1 MMNGEYSVR
10 LTWKDTS
17 ADSLQAENVASLN
30 FTIIVNPIQLQ
41 FENRTYKAKVDTR
54 ATKFTRVQQL
64 LVDAAPVGGSITYS
78 IASSTERDQGVF
90 RIHPITG
97 NIYLQN
103 ETLFSL
109 QAPGVFPYE
118 VRAYDPTTNQ
128 TAITRID
135 IKASIQAPEEDGD
148 YSTICDTSLCASHMN
163 ADDCRKGCGPGS
175 ANGRCQWRSQL
186 RKRMSRRFATCS
198 PDFRTCP
205 DFVCD
210 RMEQDHPE
218 LCPQDCALC
227 SGNGL
232 HQVVNVPTRYEATL
246 DLILTN
252 LNDFYHPP
260 TATSPLGRGDHNI
273 VLLKPK
279 HQLVT
284 NKTTKRQTRPMTE
297 SNLRSF
303 GQWITQYQWDDVL
316 EAQGTQN
323 KTSTF
328 YRILTQAIDTHFPS
342 KVVKTHAQDKP
353 WISPVIKNAIK
364 LRHRAFEEQDWATWR
379 TLRNKVQRAIK
390 RAKSEFYRN
399 RVQKLKKEN
408 PSAWY
413 KELKVLT
420 GTQRKEMAV
429 RVQDKRGTSS
439 TWLLTDFSKAFDLV
453 DHTTAICHLL
463 ELGVR
468 LEIVPWIASFHTD
481 RSQTT
486 RYQGALSQVK
496 RLTCGLAQGTK
507 LGPIVFIAHVNKIA
521 DNMKAQ
527 SWAFVDDL
535 NLVEARL
542 ISHPVKL
549 QDDLNTLSTWTETN
563 KMKLN
568 PGKCKVM
575 QVCFVRN
582 PPPPPILTIN
592 GHELEVV
599 STAKCL
605 GVTFQ
610 SDLKWNVQVMEMTKK
625 GKQRLYLL
633 CRLRQFQLPT
643 HDLLTVYTCFV
654 RPVLEYATPLWH
666 PGLTNSQ
673 RRKIE
678 NIQVRA
684 TKIILGKNFHS
695 YSAACEALGLQTLE
709 NRRVSLCLRFAQKLY
724 MSEQYRHWLPRSRGE
739 MNEISG
745 LARMNEDHT
754 PARGVGAAAGPCHCG
769 TPRSCICAPG
779 ITGEASI
786 PSIKTPEDTQQ
797 EPTRPPD
804 NAIYKHATSKNKSP
818 EEKKQS
824 IPTCPFGCQLAIG
837 LGVAVAVS
845 AAVAGVILSRR
856 LSKAPPRDAQEDDDT
871 PNFAVPSMYVNS
883 TYRYRRPSIWDP
895 LFPDTVVASGGYYPL
910 SWVDAKWEIP
920 RENIVLGE
928 TIGEGEFGKVVKAQ
942 ATNVANV
949 KGVST
954 VAVKMLKDYA
964 SASEMRDLI
973 SELEL
978 LAQVSHPNVIKLI
991 GACTEHGPVYVIVEY
1006 AKHGC
1011 LRDFLRSKRKDAVL
1025 FLDDDFPN
1033 INNDEDSLMPKDLLS
1048 FAWQI
1053 TKGMQYLAEMKLV
1066 HRDLATRNV
1075 LVTDRYVMKIS
1086 DFGLTR
1092 DVYEEDAYMKK
1103 SKGRVPVKWLAI
1115 ESLFDNIYTTKSD
1128 VWAFGVLL
1136 WEIVTL
1142 GATPY
1147 PGIPPERVC
1156 ELLKTGFRMLR
1167 PTGCSEELY
1176 AIMLKCWQE
1185 NSEARPTFSEL
1196 CTELDCMLSKNREY
1210 LAIVPDTT
1218 KVSDVKNGNVNQW
1231 VADSLAHIQ
1240 RGKTSS

>member
-1 MMNGEYSVR
+1 MTDGQEKRWFILTVLLTCSWQHVTADMPHHNRYRDIYFPRSVYRATMYGDHDVLSPIAQTVAISRGNVTLTYGIRSITCGKNGDEQIVADDSGIFHITPQDGRIYTSVNNLRCGVKGLSNSTWNISISASSDHFYDTALLVVEVKSDQMFPCDPRDICFGQTELSFSVEEESAPAVLFVFPPGYAANSCPHTATYGITQGNEGGDFAVNRRSSALVTTRRLDRETTDRYFVTITCRLHHRAGGRKTVIATVHAEVTDLDDNQPSLQPIFNRQRVVTILDRHKGSNIFSRPVELWDPDLLESNPEVDRYYVAIETELHDFIGTELHVGEQDGPMGVPGTLLDTYLFWKNTVPYMMNGEYSVR

-218 LCPQDCALC
+218 LCPQDCA
-227 SGNGL
+227 
-232 HQVVNVPTRYEATL
+232 Y
-246 DLILTN
+246 
-252 LNDFYHPP
+252 
-260 TATSPLGRGDHNI
+260 
-273 VLLKPK
+273 
-279 HQLVT
+279 
-284 NKTTKRQTRPMTE
+284 
-297 SNLRSF
+297 
-303 GQWITQYQWDDVL
+303 
-316 EAQGTQN
+316 
-323 KTSTF
+323 
-328 YRILTQAIDTHFPS
+328 
-342 KVVKTHAQDKP
+342 
-353 WISPVIKNAIK
+353 
-364 LRHRAFEEQDWATWR
+364 
-379 TLRNKVQRAIK
+379 
-390 RAKSEFYRN
+390 
-399 RVQKLKKEN
+399 
-408 PSAWY
+408 
-413 KELKVLT
+413 
-420 GTQRKEMAV
+420 
-429 RVQDKRGTSS
+429 
-439 TWLLTDFSKAFDLV
+439 
-453 DHTTAICHLL
+453 
-463 ELGVR
+463 
-468 LEIVPWIASFHTD
+468 
-481 RSQTT
+481 
-486 RYQGALSQVK
+486 
-496 RLTCGLAQGTK
+496 
-507 LGPIVFIAHVNKIA
+507 
-521 DNMKAQ
+521 
-527 SWAFVDDL
+527 
-535 NLVEARL
+535 
-542 ISHPVKL
+542 
-549 QDDLNTLSTWTETN
+549 
-563 KMKLN
+563 
-568 PGKCKVM
+568 
-575 QVCFVRN
+575 
-582 PPPPPILTIN
+582 
-592 GHELEVV
+592 
-599 STAKCL
+599 
-605 GVTFQ
+605 
-610 SDLKWNVQVMEMTKK
+610 
-625 GKQRLYLL
+625 
-633 CRLRQFQLPT
+633 
-643 HDLLTVYTCFV
+643 
-654 RPVLEYATPLWH
+654 
-666 PGLTNSQ
+666 
-673 RRKIE
+673 
-678 NIQVRA
+678 
-684 TKIILGKNFHS
+684 
-695 YSAACEALGLQTLE
+695 
-709 NRRVSLCLRFAQKLY
+709 
-724 MSEQYRHWLPRSRGE
+724 
-739 MNEISG
+739 EISG

-1240 RGKTSS
+1240 REAGLYPPENEETVPYEGLALTSEGNSDICSDPDGLLTPSCGSEDNYELPTCSTDV